1 MAKVTVFDMLNSVVS
16 KEEASD
22 LSHETTVQEVDN
34 NDVNIKAYL
43 NEDVEQAEE
52 QDEIEDGVT
61 AKNDNDNQ
69 LATSM
74 EEFEAELGGQDLI
87 EQVDETEE
95 TFKDLDQ
102 TEGAIASVE
111 AYLDLLKG
119 MERKGFEVSKETARA
134 IQIGLEAY
142 NVNYASDVVSIE
154 EAGDESSAKT
164 SSNRLVARL
173 KRLFEIAKR
182 IAIKAIDM
190 AKNLWNSVTTN
201 TTKLESTLKGLQ
213 GKIAKA
219 EDVNLEGVK
228 VSKLM
233 GKGNGVDM
241 DVLKS
246 TLTTSRQVMGQ
257 LPAAIEKFANNA
269 VDHFK
274 DYEPG
279 EGETGTIS
287 QNATNDFMQTMNG
300 EFKRLLAHNPSSGV
314 FESSVLSGN
323 TKVVVTL
330 GSQGKIEQF
339 LSSYGMGSGIIDVKL
354 VGGGESSSAGDL
366 KLSASEQKE
375 LAQIASGII
384 NLIKDTKENQEMI
397 KKTEKAYAK
406 SVSEKDAEDPRRQ
419 FEVCRAS
426 MMKDA
431 IRANVL
437 LTGHLFRTAKAI
449 ITTLHAVTEQPKAK
463 EA

>member
-61 AKNDNDNQ
+61 AENDNDNQ

-87 EQVDETEE
+87 DQVDETEE
-95 TFKDLDQ
+95 TFEDLDQ
-102 TEGAIASVE
+102 TEDAIASVE

-142 NVNYASDVVSIE
+142 SVDYAKDIVSIE
-154 EAGDESSAKT
+154 EAGDENSAKA
-164 SSNRLVARL
+164 SSNKLIARL

-190 AKNLWNSVTTN
+190 AKNLWNSISTN
-201 TTKLESTLKGLQ
+201 TSKLEATLKEMK

-219 EDVNLEGVK
+219 EDFYQSDVK
-228 VSKLM
+228 VSKLL
-233 GKGNGVDM
+233 GKGDGLDM

-246 TLTTSRQVMGQ
+246 TLATSRQVMGQ
-257 LPAAIEKFANNA
+257 LPAAVEKFANNA

-279 EGETGTIS
+279 EDGVGTIG
-287 QNATNDFMQTMNG
+287 QNATNDFMQTMNA
-300 EFKRLLAHNPSSGV
+300 EFKRLLPHNPSSGV

-339 LSSYGMGSGIIDVKL
+339 LSSFGMGSGIIDVKL
-354 VGGGESSSAGDL
+354 VGGGESSGVSDL
-366 KLSASEQKE
+366 KVSKSQMNE
-375 LAQIASGII
+375 LATMAVNII
-384 NLIKDTKENQEMI
+384 DLIKDTKENQEMI

-406 SVSEKDAEDPRRQ
+406 AVSEKDAEDPRRQ
-419 FEVCRAS
+419 FEVCRAG

-449 ITTLHAVTEQPKAK
+449 IALLNVVTEQPKAK